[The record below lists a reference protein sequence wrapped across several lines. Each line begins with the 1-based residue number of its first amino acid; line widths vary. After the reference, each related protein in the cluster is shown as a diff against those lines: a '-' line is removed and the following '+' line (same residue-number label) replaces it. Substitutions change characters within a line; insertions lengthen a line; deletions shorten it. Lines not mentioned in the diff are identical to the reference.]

1 MSDSIAIAVRDDEDI
16 IFKWRRGD
24 DEEETL
30 LFFDEQGDPMDF
42 TDFRFDCD
50 IAPNG
55 RGERIRLS
63 TTTGE
68 ITVNQNEVTLT
79 ISHDKTEG
87 VNWAVAEW
95 DLQRTNVQGLVKT
108 LCGGKVL
115 LKKDVTRA

>member
-42 TDFRFDCD
+42 TDLRFDCD